1 MLLSEP
7 SALSIFLLFCEQGKR
22 ILPCP
27 SNTENLS
34 CKAQMATEASLDR
47 HFRQVFRQE
56 VMGVTDFAR
65 NLATLEEA
73 CATALGGAC
82 ATALEP

>member
-65 NLATLEEA
+65 NLATLE
-73 CATALGGAC
+73 GAC